1 MNQLNETNKK
11 IEQTLQTLE
20 NTPSENE
27 QSDELVSNLQ
37 ELTVERQILLDSIDE
52 TDVELAKKTLQE
64 QIVISEGFELRA
76 RNVLKH
82 IQALLQARKKNQRQI
97 NIYQSV
103 DSNK

>member
-1 MNQLNETNKK
+1 MKQLNETNKK
-11 IEQTLQTLE
+11 IEQTLQILE

-27 QSDELVSNLQ
+27 QSDELVSILQ